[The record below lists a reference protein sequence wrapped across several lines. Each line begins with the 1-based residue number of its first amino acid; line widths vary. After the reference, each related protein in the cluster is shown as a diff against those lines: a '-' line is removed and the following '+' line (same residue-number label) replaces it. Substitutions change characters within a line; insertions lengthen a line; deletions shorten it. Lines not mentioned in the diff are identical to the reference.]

1 MRVLLFA
8 GLAEAC
14 GERSLEVETTV
25 TTVAEL
31 RAALE
36 SAHPQLRWQG
46 VRIAVDQQ
54 YVSDS
59 HPLRGNEEVALIPPV
74 SGG

>member
-14 GERSLEVETTV
+14 GERSLEVSETV
-25 TTVAEL
+25 TNVAEL

-36 SAHPQLRWQG
+36 RLRPDLPWKG
-46 VRIAVDQQ
+46 VRIAVDQEYAKDDRVLQ
-54 YVSDS
+54 
-59 HPLRGNEEVALIPPV
+59 GQEEIALIPPV

>member
-14 GERSLEVETTV
+14 GERSLEVNEAV
-25 TTVAEL
+25 ATVAEL

-36 SAHPQLRWQG
+36 RLRPDLPWQG
-46 VRIAVDQQ
+46 VRVAVDQE
-54 YVSDS
+54 YASDERAL
-59 HPLRGNEEVALIPPV
+59 HGQEEIALIPPV